1 MTTKKDIQDLYF
13 MNARYQLLDI
23 AGFLDRVERH
33 EGEADYRHPAFL
45 KAIEALQSPPEGLTR
60 AQAVHHIFSD
70 HSTEP
75 AETAS
80 IQFANGAV
88 PLT

>member
-1 MTTKKDIQDLYF
+1 MTNKQDIQDLYF
-13 MNARYQLLDI
+13 MDARYKLLDL
-23 AGFLDRVERH
+23 AAFLDRIERH

-45 KAIEALQSPPEGLTR
+45 KALEVLKSPPEGLSR
-60 AQAVHHIFSD
+60 AQAVHHVFSD

-88 PLT
+88 PLA